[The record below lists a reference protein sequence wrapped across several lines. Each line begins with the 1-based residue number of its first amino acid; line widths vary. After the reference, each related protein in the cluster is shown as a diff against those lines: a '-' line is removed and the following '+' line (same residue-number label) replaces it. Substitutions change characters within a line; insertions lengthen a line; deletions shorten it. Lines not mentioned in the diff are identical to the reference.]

1 MKLISFILFYFIF
14 FGSSESKKIFNAKE
28 FYLDNGLRVI
38 VVENKRAPV
47 VSQMI
52 WYNFGSGVE
61 KKGQSGLAHF
71 MEHLMFKGT
80 SNFPKNYFSNFLSRV
95 GGSENAFTSY
105 DYTAYFQIFPSEH
118 IEKII
123 EMEADRMKNIIL
135 DRDLVE
141 TERLV
146 ILEERYQRIDSDPSS
161 ILDESMKS
169 ILFPNDYYGRPII
182 GWKSEIQN
190 LSYEDVINFYKK
202 NYGPNNAV
210 LILSGDIDVDNAKSL
225 TKKYY
230 GPIERV
236 NDTKK
241 NTTQN
246 PQIKTSIVVEHSNK
260 DISQPIW
267 KKLYR
272 TKSYTNSIIDGI
284 ALDIGLKILMGGT
297 SSLVYD
303 KLVND
308 KKMFSMVGGFYQGL
322 SKGDGYIYLYAIPIK
337 EISSKKINII
347 LNDEIKSS
355 IENITQE
362 MIEIEKKKYIHNSVY
377 RMDGILKPSEI
388 IGEAISVG
396 LELDDIENWNK
407 NLERVNMKMIKE
419 SLMKFYNNKN
429 FVIGNLIN

>member
-169 ILFPNDYYGRPII
+169 I
-182 GWKSEIQN
+182 
-190 LSYEDVINFYKK
+190 
-202 NYGPNNAV
+202 
-210 LILSGDIDVDNAKSL
+210 
-225 TKKYY
+225 
-230 GPIERV
+230 
-236 NDTKK
+236 
-241 NTTQN
+241 
-246 PQIKTSIVVEHSNK
+246 
-260 DISQPIW
+260 
-267 KKLYR
+267 
-272 TKSYTNSIIDGI
+272 
-284 ALDIGLKILMGGT
+284 
-297 SSLVYD
+297 
-303 KLVND
+303 
-308 KKMFSMVGGFYQGL
+308 
-322 SKGDGYIYLYAIPIK
+322 
-337 EISSKKINII
+337 
-347 LNDEIKSS
+347 
-355 IENITQE
+355 
-362 MIEIEKKKYIHNSVY
+362 
-377 RMDGILKPSEI
+377 
-388 IGEAISVG
+388 
-396 LELDDIENWNK
+396 
-407 NLERVNMKMIKE
+407 
-419 SLMKFYNNKN
+419 
-429 FVIGNLIN
+429 